1 MFYILF
7 SFFTAFLCPN
17 HSNNGNNNHP
27 NNGEQVTILGDTGG
41 ETGTIPP
48 RKP

>member
-1 MFYILF
+1 MFHIIF
-7 SFFTAFLCPN
+7 SFLMAFLCPS
-17 HSNNGNNNHP
+17 HSNNGNP
-27 NNGEQVTILGDTGG
+27 NNGEQVTTLDDTGG

>member
-1 MFYILF
+1 MFHIILG
-7 SFFTAFLCPN
+7 FFLAFLSPCHPN
-17 HSNNGNNNHP
+17 NSNH
-27 NNGEQVTILGDTGG
+27 NNGEQVTTLDDTGG

>member
-1 MFYILF
+1 MFHIIF
-7 SFFTAFLCPN
+7 SFFLAFLCPS
-17 HSNNGNNNHP
+17 HSNNGNH
-27 NNGEQVTILGDTGG
+27 NNGEQVTTLDDTGG